1 MVLRPVR
8 GSLVVRSLNLGSYLL
23 NLLDFLDVGSA
34 VFAARIAGRVD
45 VLGFLGR
52 EAPGVVKVVGRELV
66 RFILSQ
72 LLIVDLALHKSCC
85 ISVTKS
91 HTLSKLLRAD

>member
-1 MVLRPVR
+1 MVLRPV
-8 GSLVVRSLNLGSYLL
+8 GSSLVVRSLNLGSC
-23 NLLDFLDVGSA
+23 LLDLLYFLDEGSA
-34 VFAARIAGRVD
+34 VIAARIAGRVV

-52 EAPGVVKVVGRELV
+52 EAPGVVEVVGCKLV

-72 LLIVDLALHKSCC
+72 LLIVNLALHKSCC